1 MPRPRAPPGLC
12 QRRPSVG
19 FPARSSLSCAA
30 RSPHSEAPGTR
41 CPAWERYGGAA
52 GMLLRPGEADMDRQ
66 ALIIYLNDI
75 GRHADEMGVDA
86 LEALVALQED
96 LALAIESRGIGEID
110 GNEIAM
116 DDSEGSL
123 YVYGPDAKA
132 MLQAA
137 LPVICRSPLAEGGQ
151 VYLRYG
157 EAAASEET
165 FALADLCARRNA

>member
-1 MPRPRAPPGLC
+1 
-12 QRRPSVG
+12 
-19 FPARSSLSCAA
+19 
-30 RSPHSEAPGTR
+30 
-41 CPAWERYGGAA
+41 
-52 GMLLRPGEADMDRQ
+52 MDRQ
-66 ALIIYLNDI
+66 ALIIYLSEI

-86 LEALVALQED
+86 LDALVALQED
-96 LALAIESRGIGEID
+96 LAQAIEPHGIGEVD

-132 MLQAA
+132 MLQAV

-157 EAAASEET
+157 EEAATEET
-165 FALADLCARRNA
+165 WALAGLCARRNA

>member
-1 MPRPRAPPGLC
+1 
-12 QRRPSVG
+12 
-19 FPARSSLSCAA
+19 
-30 RSPHSEAPGTR
+30 
-41 CPAWERYGGAA
+41 
-52 GMLLRPGEADMDRQ
+52 MDRQ

-75 GRHADEMGVDA
+75 GRHAEEMGVDA
-86 LEALVALQED
+86 LDALLSLQED
-96 LALAIESRGIGEID
+96 LAQAIEPRGIGEVD

-123 YVYGPDAKA
+123 YAYGPDAKA

-157 EAAASEET
+157 EEATAEET